1 MTLHKD
7 GTVAQHGTLYY
18 LCGKMGAGKSTLS
31 RQLAQDHQAVVLSE
45 DDWLAAHYPGQIN
58 TFDDY
63 IEKSRLI
70 KPFIKAHVQSLLQ
83 LGLNVVMDFPANT
96 RRQRAWFVEL
106 SETVQAEHQLY
117 YLDVS
122 DTQCLAQLAKRRIEQ
137 PARAQFDNE
146 AVFYQVSQYFEA
158 PEASE
163 NLTLA
168 HTDSINES

>member
-1 MTLHKD
+1 MISR
-7 GTVAQHGTLYY
+7 GTLYY

-31 RQLAQDHQAVVLSE
+31 RQLAQEHQAVVLSE

-63 IEKSRLI
+63 IEKSQLI

-106 SETVQAEHQLY
+106 SEAVQAEHQLY

-158 PEASE
+158 PEVSE
-163 NLTLA
+163 NLTLVQVKNVIG
-168 HTDSINES
+168 SGVQ

>member
-1 MTLHKD
+1 MTQK
-7 GTVAQHGTLYY
+7 ATLYY

-122 DTQCLAQLAKRRIEQ
+122 DTQCLAQLVKRRIEQ

-163 NLTLA
+163 HLILA
-168 HTDSINES
+168 RTENINES